1 MTRFSAVLPLVVAA
15 LLGGAAGGFVAS
27 RFPALRAAPTAQA
40 EPVPSANVA
49 DGAALESRLRALEE
63 KVARLSRRPP
73 AMSALL
79 AAGVG
84 GGPQDAGASNTT
96 PVVDDPVFEVAVR
109 DIVDRVE
116 EERSTERDVRRDE
129 QRRRMAET
137 WANELGLELSLN
149 ESQKAKVAEIVS
161 EMFQR
166 LRELRNMDAGAVRR
180 SERVARMR
188 AVSEDA
194 EKQLSAVLDT
204 NQMTAYRSLDEDL
217 RLTGRSFGRR

>member
-15 LLGGAAGGFVAS
+15 LLGGAVGGFVVS
-27 RFPALRAAPTAQA
+27 RFPAPRNAPKVQVVPASNADRAQL
-40 EPVPSANVA
+40 EP
-49 DGAALESRLRALEE
+49 RLLALEE

-73 AMSALL
+73 GVSALL
-79 AAGVG
+79 APAAGI
-84 GGPQDAGASNTT
+84 GPEDAGAANTT

-137 WANELGLELSLN
+137 WVNELGLELSLT
-149 ESQKAKVAEIVS
+149 EAQKTKVAEIVTQ
-161 EMFQR
+161 MFQR
-166 LRELRNMDAGAVRR
+166 LRELRNMDAGTMRR

-194 EKQLSAVLDT
+194 EKNLSAVLDT
-204 NQMTAYRSLDEDL
+204 HQMTAYRALDEDL